1 MPRPKKSTERPAGEG
16 IPAGPL
22 RGVSAPQTDLSKV
35 ADDDLVDELHNRGF
49 ITAKDEGRP
58 EPIAV
63 PAVEVMYTEV
73 LARELERRGWEC
85 FPPDGPDA

>member
-1 MPRPKKSTERPAGEG
+1 MPRPKKSADGQGKG
-16 IPAGPL
+16 IPP
-22 RGVSAPQTDLSKV
+22 VPFEESSAPQTDLSKV

-49 ITAKDEGRP
+49 ITARDDGRP

-63 PAVEVMYTEV
+63 PAIEVIYTEV